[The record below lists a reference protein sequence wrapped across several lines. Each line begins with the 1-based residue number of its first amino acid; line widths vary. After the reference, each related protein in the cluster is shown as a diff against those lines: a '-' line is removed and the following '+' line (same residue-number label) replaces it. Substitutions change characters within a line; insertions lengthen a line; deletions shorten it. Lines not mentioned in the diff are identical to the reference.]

1 MHVPL
6 LKWRE
11 DSFPCFLRKFLSE
24 FDLHNSLALFH
35 MESNVTLQS
44 PCTCNL
50 SDFLSSHECRT
61 RCFKLSPVDGVLEK
75 SPSVPT
81 RINFTWKIYSSKQLG
96 LSQPWESEGEYTK
109 MNGMLKKAVVNI
121 WPRSCPFL
129 IEDFESFT
137 SMGEAS
143 SELNCRRATVNHVL
157 WFFDILSCFSLSDS
171 IFNAWLSLCM
181 SPSAVRRKLAT
192 FSI

>member
-35 MESNVTLQS
+35 TESNVTLQS

-96 LSQPWESEGEYTK
+96 LSQPWERGRIHLDEW
-109 MNGMLKKAVVNI
+109 NAKKG
-121 WPRSCPFL
+121 RGKHL
-129 IEDFESFT
+129 T
-137 SMGEAS
+137 SVMSISHWRLWIIHIHG
-143 SELNCRRATVNHVL
+143 RGFQRAQL
-157 WFFDILSCFSLSDS
+157 QKSYC
-171 IFNAWLSLCM
+171 
-181 SPSAVRRKLAT
+181 
-192 FSI
+192 